1 MSPIRDNSFPWYN
14 RWLFGVAEY
23 GPCTCTIR
31 YYLFADA
38 AVNGRRRNF
47 KFLRVSEISYAIA
60 KSSKS
65 NEYLENIVPSSFALK
80 FLLPFSLDERTW

>member
-1 MSPIRDNSFPWYN
+1 MSPIQDNSFPWYN
-14 RWLFGVAEY
+14 RWLFGIAEY

-38 AVNGRRRNF
+38 PVDGRRRNF

-60 KSSKS
+60 KCGKS
-65 NEYLENIVPSSFALK
+65 NEYLEDIVSSSFALK
-80 FLLPFSLDERTW
+80 FVQLFSLDERTW